1 MALMI
6 HDARL
11 SNRTEN
17 GNVIEY
23 MENNKGQIILYQTPD
38 GETRIEVYIE
48 LTALVVFAVQIAVSG
63 WWLQRFR
70 FGPLEWIWR
79 MLTYGSYFKIR
90 LEDRQ

>member
-1 MALMI
+1 MI

-11 SNRTEN
+11 NNRTEI

-23 MENNKGQIILYQTPD
+23 MEDNKGQILLYQTPD

-63 WWLQRFR
+63 WWLQWFR

-79 MLTYGSYFKIR
+79 MLTYGNYFK
-90 LEDRQ
+90 LYPK